1 MPAILLLMQNW
12 GKMALLPAIMGSLLV
27 YISIILLFLLM
38 TLHDHRL
45 YQILRLEATFRR
57 IRTYPKS
64 NNQAWFIL
72 IEMNKNSEQTI
83 IFPEIRVKAL
93 CLMLQSLKQSTLL
106 LVHIVLACW
115 LLTETVL
122 VDIIYYVFLSSKHL
136 TLFSKLGRYNTKSSP
151 FQLLSSS
158 NFFCTWLSCMW

>member
-1 MPAILLLMQNW
+1 
-12 GKMALLPAIMGSLLV
+12 MGSLLV

-38 TLHDHRL
+38 ALHDHRL
-45 YQILRLEATFRR
+45 YQMLRLEAEFWNSYVEATFTRT
-57 IRTYPKS
+57 RTYPKS

-72 IEMNKNSEQTI
+72 IEMNKNSEHTF
-83 IFPEIRVKAL
+83 IFPEIRVKTL
-93 CLMLQSLKQSTLL
+93 CLMLQSLNQSTLL

-122 VDIIYYVFLSSKHL
+122 VNIIYYVFLSSKHL
-136 TLFSKLGRYNTKSSP
+136 TLFSKLGCHNTKSSP